1 MDSNEVRSLSELY
14 ERYSGS
20 VFGYLLRLSGD
31 RPLADELTGETL
43 YR

>member
-14 ERYSGS
+14 ERCSGS

-31 RPLADELTGETL
+31 RPLTDELTGETL